1 VGVARVVYLVA
12 RLAFGFTNTKA
23 CSASLLAL
31 LGGFLTGCANSC
43 FFGFWNPPSGTIGTV
58 ISNPPPT
65 CKLAAPQG
73 AVRVVVQMSGSCE
86 SCSGSNRVHTVVLNL
101 SGIDVHAAG
110 QSSGWQPLLPEP
122 GEHSTQVEFL
132 SEKTNAF
139 SADSA
144 EELAIPAGSYDL
156 VRLRLTRD
164 QTRVDDKP
172 LLGNACGKAEPNC
185 VIMADGQIARLV
197 FEGDTLEFRLTSEA
211 VVGGLPIILPGSN
224 NELFIEL
231 TPVLSMA
238 RPFGEATRSFIIFP
252 GRARIEPR
260 PGGKAP
266 TIRGGI

>member
-1 VGVARVVYLVA
+1 VVRLCDWLSEA
-12 RLAFGFTNTKA
+12 PIQRLAA
-23 CSASLLAL
+23 QVSLHFW
-31 LGGFLTGCANSC
+31 GGFLTGCANSC

-65 CKLAAPQG
+65 CKLAAPKG
-73 AVRVVVQMSGSCE
+73 AVRVAVQVSGSCA
-86 SCSGSNRVHTVVLNL
+86 SCSGSNRVHAVVLNL
-101 SGIDVHAAG
+101 GGIDVHSSANAAG

-122 GEHSTQVEFL
+122 GKDPTQVELL

-139 SADSA
+139 STDST

-185 VIMADGQIARLV
+185 VIMADGQIAHLV
-197 FEGDTLEFRLTSEA
+197 FEADTLEFLLTSEA
-211 VVGGLPIILPGSN
+211 TVGGLPIILPDSN

-266 TIRGGI
+266 TIPGGI